1 MNAKPILI
9 VRFPYDEKMPYTK
22 YMEHISSHDL
32 TKEYHVLFLK
42 ENNRDQVGF
51 EVLNVSDYDSVKMDE
66 LQEMINKNFQEQISK
81 TI

>member
-9 VRFPYDEKMPYTK
+9 IRFPYNENMKYTK
-22 YMEHISSHDL
+22 YMEHILSHDL

-51 EVLNVSDYDSVKMDE
+51 EVLNVSDYDPIK
-66 LQEMINKNFQEQISK
+66 IEQLEKIVLDSF
-81 TI
+81 TEENN

>member
-1 MNAKPILI
+1 MNTKPILI
-9 VRFPYDEKMPYTK
+9 VRFPHVENISYDK
-22 YMEHISSHDL
+22 YMEHILSHDL
-32 TKEYHVLFLK
+32 RKEYHVLFLK
-42 ENNRDQVGF
+42 ETNREQVGF

>member
-51 EVLNVSDYDSVKMDE
+51 EVFNVSDHDPVRMGQLEKLVIDSFT
-66 LQEMINKNFQEQISK
+66 N
-81 TI
+81 